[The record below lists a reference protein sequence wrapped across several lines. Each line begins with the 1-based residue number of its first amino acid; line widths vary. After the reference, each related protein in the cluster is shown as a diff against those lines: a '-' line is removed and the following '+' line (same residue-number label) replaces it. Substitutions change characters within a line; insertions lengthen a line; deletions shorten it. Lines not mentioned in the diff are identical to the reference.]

1 MRLNDI
7 NFNLLRIL
15 LKKKMYKF
23 AHYISYRLHI
33 KRCVIMEIIKS
44 REKYRGCNVTLNTDL
59 VVKGFE
65 DEIGKKG

>member
-1 MRLNDI
+1 
-7 NFNLLRIL
+7 
-15 LKKKMYKF
+15 
-23 AHYISYRLHI
+23 
-33 KRCVIMEIIKS
+33 MEIIKS